1 MYLGM
6 CLQVKLEN
14 ESRAG
19 LYSMKKFYALLF
31 SRFFYNNFRYS

>member
-31 SRFFYNNFRYS
+31 SSKTVFQIFL